1 MNRRALPGQTADA
14 LQAPSTR
21 ISTGDLA
28 AAATLLSLGM
38 VSWLVPVNWLWP
50 VSRAIGR
57 GTALWHG
64 KRSSP
69 TVKFVRGLRAAHD
82 MPWAAPDIHKRYQDH
97 RRATR
102 LMVLA
107 LNRPGRHWRPIVRCK
122 GLERIHASLERGLG
136 TILWVSGFAYT
147 EIITLMALQQVGL
160 PVHQLCRPEHGFS
173 MSPLGIRWL
182 NPLWTRIE
190 RRLNAE
196 QIFILDNDTGT
207 ALRLLRERLGAN
219 GLVWISVGPEARRM
233 LHFPFLEGTISLP
246 TAPLHLARTS
256 RAALLPVFTVRASDG
271 AYEVTIERPLDVDSD
286 VTYASAARSYAAMLE
301 PYVTAQ
307 PAQWRGWES
316 LIVASALA
324 DND

>member
-1 MNRRALPGQTADA
+1 MNQRALPGQRADA
-14 LQAPSTR
+14 LHAPSTR
-21 ISTGDLA
+21 MNTGDLA
-28 AAATLLSLGM
+28 TAATLLSLGM
-38 VSWLVPVNWLWP
+38 VSWLTPVNWLGP

-57 GTALWHG
+57 GTALRHG
-64 KRSSP
+64 KCTNP
-69 TVKFVRGLRAAHD
+69 TVKFVRGLRAAHE
-82 MPWAAPDIHKRYQDH
+82 MPWTAPDIHKRYQDH
-97 RRATR
+97 RRETR

-122 GLERIHASLERGLG
+122 GLDHIQSSLERGLG

-147 EIITLMALQQVGL
+147 EIITLMALQHVGL
-160 PVHQLCRPEHGFS
+160 PVHQLSRPEHGFS
-173 MSPLGIRWL
+173 TSPFGIRWL

-196 QIFILDNDTGT
+196 KIVILDNDAGT
-207 ALRLLRERLGAN
+207 ALHLLRARLRAN

-233 LHFPFLEGTISLP
+233 LHFPFLKGKISLP

-301 PYVTAQ
+301 PYVTAH

-316 LIVASALA
+316 LIVGSALA